1 MLLKERT
8 VELVV
13 FLRLFYI
20 PIRRSEVAITY
31 YVEL

>member
-1 MLLKERT
+1 